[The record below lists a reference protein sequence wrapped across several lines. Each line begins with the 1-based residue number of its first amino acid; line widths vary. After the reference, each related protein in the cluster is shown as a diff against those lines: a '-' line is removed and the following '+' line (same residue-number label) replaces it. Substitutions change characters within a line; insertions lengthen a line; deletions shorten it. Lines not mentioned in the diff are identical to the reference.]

1 MLFLFK
7 VCFCVLICFWNY
19 WDYMYN
25 DGWLFCY
32 WWYRYFVRGYLYG
45 ILVFIVI
52 WYDGIR
58 DGCIVCIIMIIE
70 LFLLFIICLFNVD
83 LYVEFG
89 NIIFWV

>member
-1 MLFLFK
+1 MM
-7 VCFCVLICFWNY
+7 
-19 WDYMYN
+19 D
-25 DGWLFCY
+25 D
-32 WWYRYFVRGYLYG
+32 YFVIGGIGIVLGGYLYG

-52 WYDGIR
+52 WYDWIR

-70 LFLLFIICLFNVD
+70 LFLLFIICLFNID

>member
-1 MLFLFK
+1 MYW
-7 VCFCVLICFWNY
+7 CVFEIIGIIMM
-19 WDYMYN
+19 D
-25 DGWLFCY
+25 D
-32 WWYRYFVRGYLYG
+32 YFVIGGIGILLGGYLYG

>member
-1 MLFLFK
+1 MI
-7 VCFCVLICFWNY
+7 V
-19 WDYMYN
+19 D
-25 DGWLFCY
+25 
-32 WWYRYFVRGYLYG
+32 YFVIGGIGILLGGYLYG

-70 LFLLFIICLFNVD
+70 LFLLFIICLFKVD

>member
-1 MLFLFK
+1 MYW
-7 VCFCVLICFWNY
+7 CVFEIIGIIMIV
-19 WDYMYN
+19 D
-25 DGWLFCY
+25 
-32 WWYRYFVRGYLYG
+32 YFVIGGIGILLGGYLYG